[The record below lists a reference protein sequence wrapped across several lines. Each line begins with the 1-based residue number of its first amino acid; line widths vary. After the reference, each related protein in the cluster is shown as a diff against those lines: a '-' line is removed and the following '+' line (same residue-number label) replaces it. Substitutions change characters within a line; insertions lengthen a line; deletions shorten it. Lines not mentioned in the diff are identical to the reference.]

1 MSDAHSDAVETQ
13 PTVGGLQTDA
23 TGITGFLG
31 DLLAGVGFPPQLAGA
46 AAAAVVFVAVFLAVY
61 AGSRLVVVPLVERL
75 LDRRALDEHVRKP
88 LVLLIY
94 GVALFLGL
102 ALAFSLAG
110 FGNILVALSTVTAAA
125 TLAVGFAMQ
134 DVLKNFVAG
143 VFIYTD
149 EPFRTGDWIEWDGNS
164 GYIED
169 ISLRVSRVRTF
180 DNEHLTVPNSQL
192 TDGVIKNY
200 DKNRTLRLKFT
211 FRISFE
217 DDIDEATDIIVEEA
231 RKQEGILDDPE
242 PSVRLVEINDASFGL
257 QSRIWIEE
265 PGGSD
270 FLGIRGRFIQSVTDR
285 FTEAGITIPYPRRTV
300 DGSLDRAGAGAGGPV
315 SDA

>member
-1 MSDAHSDAVETQ
+1 
-13 PTVGGLQTDA
+13 L
-23 TGITGFLG
+23 
-31 DLLAGVGFPPQLAGA
+31 
-46 AAAAVVFVAVFLAVY
+46 
-61 AGSRLVVVPLVERL
+61 R
-75 LDRRALDEHVRKP
+75 
-88 LVLLIY
+88 
-94 GVALFLGL
+94 
-102 ALAFSLAG
+102 
-110 FGNILVALSTVTAAA
+110 VALSTVTAAA

-149 EPFRTGDWIEWDGNS
+149 EPFRTGDWIEWEGNS

-200 DKNRTLRLKFT
+200 DKNRKLRVKFT

-217 DDIDEATDIIVEEA
+217 DDIDEATEIIVEEA
-231 RKQEGILDDPE
+231 RKVEGILEDPE
-242 PSVRLVEINDASFGL
+242 PSVRLIEINEASFGL

-265 PGGSD
+265 PGQSD
-270 FLGIRGRFIQSVTDR
+270 FLGIRGRFVQSVTER
-285 FTEAGITIPYPRRTV
+285 FDEAGITIPYPHRTV
-300 DGSLDRAGAGAGGPV
+300 DGSIEGMGGSQPAGPSA
-315 SDA
+315 DD

>member
-1 MSDAHSDAVETQ
+1 MTAAWMQ
-13 PTVGGLQTDA
+13 LQADG
-23 TGITGFLG
+23 TGISGFLG
-31 DLLAGVGFPPQLAGA
+31 DLLAGVGLPPQLASA
-46 AAAAVVFVAVFLAVY
+46 AAAGVVFVAVFVAVY
-61 AGSRLVVVPLVERL
+61 AASKLAIVPVVKRL
-75 LDRRALDEHVRKP
+75 LARRDIDEHVRKP
-88 LVLLIY
+88 MVLLVY
-94 GVALFLGL
+94 GIALFFGL
-102 ALAFSLAG
+102 ALAFSIAG
-110 FGNILVALSTVTAAA
+110 LGNILVALSTVTAAA
-125 TLAVGFAMQ
+125 TLAIGFAMQ

-149 EPFRTGDWIEWDGNS
+149 EPFRTGDWIEWEGNS

-200 DKNRTLRLKFT
+200 DTNGTLRLKFT

-231 RKQEGILDDPE
+231 EKQEGILDDPE
-242 PSVRLVEINDASFGL
+242 PSVRLIEINEASFGL
-257 QSRIWIEE
+257 QSRIWISD
-265 PGGSD
+265 PGNSD

-285 FTEAGITIPYPRRTV
+285 FEGEGITIPYPHRTV
-300 DGSLDRAGAGAGGPV
+300 DGSLEGVDGADS
-315 SDA
+315 SDPPGDS

>member
-1 MSDAHSDAVETQ
+1 MSDTYSGAAGAQT
-13 PTVGGLQTDA
+13 TVGGLQTDA

-31 DLLAGVGFPPQLAGA
+31 DLLAGVGLPPQLAGA
-46 AAAAVVFVAVFLAVY
+46 AAAAVVFATVFLAVY
-61 AGSRLVVVPLVERL
+61 AGSRVLVVPLVERL
-75 LDRRALDEHVRKP
+75 LDRRELDEHVRKP

-94 GVALFLGL
+94 GVVLFFGL

-110 FGNILVALSTVTAAA
+110 LGNILVALSTVTAAA

-149 EPFRTGDWIEWDGNS
+149 EPFRTGDWIEWEGNS

-200 DKNRTLRLKFT
+200 DKNRKLRVKFT

-231 RKQEGILDDPE
+231 RKVEGILDDPE
-242 PSVRLVEINDASFGL
+242 PSVRLIEINDASFGL

-265 PGGSD
+265 PGQSD
-270 FLGIRGRFIQSVTDR
+270 FLGIRGRFVQGVTER
-285 FTEAGITIPYPRRTV
+285 FDAEGITIPYPHRTV
-300 DGSLDRAGAGAGGPV
+300 DGSLDRADAGV
-315 SDA
+315 SDPAPDA